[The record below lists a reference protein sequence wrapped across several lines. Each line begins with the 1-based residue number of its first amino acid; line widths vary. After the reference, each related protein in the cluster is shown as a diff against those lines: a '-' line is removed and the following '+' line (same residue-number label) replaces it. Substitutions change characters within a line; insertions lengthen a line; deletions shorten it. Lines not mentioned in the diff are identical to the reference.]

1 MASRVGASL
10 LSAAGL
16 PQLITS
22 SFADYEELA
31 VSLAVD
37 SDRLY
42 EMRRHLETVRDNCA
56 AFDTQRWVRNMEA
69 GLQLAW
75 RRHESGLGPDH
86 VEVEDSA
93 PVFNATESLL

>member
-16 PQLITS
+16 PHLITS
-22 SFADYEELA
+22 SFVDYEELA
-31 VSLAVD
+31 VSLASD
-37 SDRLY
+37 PDRLY

-56 AFDTQRWVRNMEA
+56 AFDTARWVRNMET

-75 RRHESGLGPDH
+75 RRHEGGLAPDH

-93 PVFNATESLL
+93 PIFNSVESLL